1 MSQRW
6 QQWQHCFTCSSV
18 SSNARDRQIRI
29 QSSIRQIHFYFLS
42 DSGRGSSLVKR
53 LRSIQYDSSYSTTDL
68 NPVPLKHISQIPRSK
83 RSREGKRLFRDDS
96 LSLFLSLSLSLSLS
110 LARSRS
116 RSLARSFSLSLALS
130 CSRFLSLSL
139 SLSLS
144 LTRSFSLSLSVLVAT
159 KRNV

>member
-42 DSGRGSSLVKR
+42 DSGGGSSLAKR
-53 LRSIQYDSSYSTTDL
+53 LRSIQYDPSYSTTDL
-68 NPVPLKHISQIPRSK
+68 NPVLLKHVSRIPRSK

-110 LARSRS
+110 LYFS
-116 RSLARSFSLSLALS
+116 SFF
-130 CSRFLSLSL
+130 RFTQL
-139 SLSLS
+139 
-144 LTRSFSLSLSVLVAT
+144 
-159 KRNV
+159 NVQIISIHI

>member
-42 DSGRGSSLVKR
+42 DSGGGSSLAKR
-53 LRSIQYDSSYSTTDL
+53 LRSIQYDPSYSTTDL
-68 NPVPLKHISQIPRSK
+68 NPVLLKHVSRIPRSK

-110 LARSRS
+110 RAHSRFFCVATYIS
-116 RSLARSFSLSLALS
+116 RSLSRSLSFYLFVFCLHFFVFLFFFS
-130 CSRFLSLSL
+130 CFFFL
-139 SLSLS
+139 
-144 LTRSFSLSLSVLVAT
+144 F
-159 KRNV
+159 

>member
-116 RSLARSFSLSLALS
+116 RSLSLEFRGFSLGSHSRVPNNFRGDGSPRNYPRARSPIEEWGV
-130 CSRFLSLSL
+130 R
-139 SLSLS
+139 
-144 LTRSFSLSLSVLVAT
+144 
-159 KRNV
+159 